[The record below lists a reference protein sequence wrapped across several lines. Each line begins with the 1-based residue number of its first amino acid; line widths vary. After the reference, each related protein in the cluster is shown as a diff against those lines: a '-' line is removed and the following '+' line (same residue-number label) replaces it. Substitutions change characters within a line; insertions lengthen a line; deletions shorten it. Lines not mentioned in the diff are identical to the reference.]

1 MKRDNSPSDMRF
13 IRESRHKYIC
23 REQNMFAEI
32 IQFTVIN
39 NQSDTADLRDPPP
52 WQFPCQVSSE
62 PSMSFSSARNVL

>member
-1 MKRDNSPSDMRF
+1 
-13 IRESRHKYIC
+13 
-23 REQNMFAEI
+23 MFAEI
-32 IQFTVIN
+32 IPDFTVIN